1 METLFGAGFL
11 ILMEESPRLSLVS
24 LVQGMCL
31 LQLFIGT
38 AVFCQLFGI
47 APTYTW
53 AVIFRTCWGLMNS
66 TVGVVKTYIGEVCNA
81 HTVAAGM
88 ALISSAGGLARYA
101 FSTSFTVFDMIG

>member
-1 METLFGAGFL
+1 MILFRS
-11 ILMEESPRLSLVS
+11 I
-24 LVQGMCL
+24 
-31 LQLFIGT
+31 IGT
-38 AVFCQLFGI
+38 AIFCQLFGL

-81 HTVAAGM
+81 HTVASGM

-101 FSTSFTVFDMIG
+101 FSTSSTVFEMIV